1 MQKNIEGGISMDSFI
16 RPDQT
21 WVLWGFITGW
31 AAFSIYLEGKYE
43 WAKKVTGAIIAL
55 LGALVLSNLNIIP
68 TDAPAY
74 DAVWTY
80 VIPLSIPM
88 LLFECNIVKIWK
100 ESGRLLLLFTIG
112 GIGTVIGAI
121 VGYLI
126 LHNYVP
132 GLGKVAAMMTGSYIG
147 GGVNF
152 VALADAFD
160 VPGELVSAATVADNL
175 LMALYFFVL
184 LAVPTIGFFKRH
196 FNHPLE
202 DQINA
207 DKLQGIEISA
217 DNDYWGRKEMS
228 LRDIAFTFATATI
241 IVAVSNVIANF
252 FGSVIPTSN
261 AFYALLNSL
270 FGNMYLILT
279 TVTMLLAT
287 FKSDFFSQIKG
298 AQDIG
303 MFLIYLFMVVI
314 GVPASISTILK
325 QAPLLLVFCGIIVIV
340 NMIITL
346 TATKLLKFNLEE
358 GIIASNA
365 NIGGP
370 ATAAAMAIS
379 KGWTSLIGPSILVSI
394 FGYIIG
400 NYLGI
405 IVGNFL
411 I

>member
-1 MQKNIEGGISMDSFI
+1 MQ
-16 RPDQT
+16 
-21 WVLWGFITGW
+21 
-31 AAFSIYLEGKYE
+31 
-43 WAKKVTGAIIAL
+43 L
-55 LGALVLSNLNIIP
+55 LHK
-68 TDAPAY
+68 
-74 DAVWTY
+74 
-80 VIPLSIPM
+80 
-88 LLFECNIVKIWK
+88 F
-100 ESGRLLLLFTIG
+100 
-112 GIGTVIGAI
+112 
-121 VGYLI
+121 
-126 LHNYVP
+126 VP
-132 GLGKVAAMMTGSYIG
+132 GLGQVAAMMTGSYMG

-152 VALADAFD
+152 VALADAFN
-160 VPGELVSAATVADNL
+160 VPGEVVSAATVADNL

-184 LAVPTIGFFKRH
+184 LAMPTIGFFQRH

-202 DQINA
+202 DQVEA
-207 DKLQGIEISA
+207 DRLAGKEVSTE
-217 DNDYWGRKEMS
+217 NNYWGRKEMS

-241 IVAVSNVIANF
+241 IVAVSNLIANF

-261 AFYALLNSL
+261 AFFVLLNSL

-279 TVTMLLAT
+279 TITMLLAT
-287 FKSDFFSQIKG
+287 FMSSFFENIKG

-325 QAPLLLVFCGIIVIV
+325 KAPLLLVFCGIMVIV
-340 NMIITL
+340 NMVVVLI
-346 TATKLLKFNLEE
+346 ATKLLKFNLEE

-400 NYLGI
+400 NYFGI
-405 IVGNFL
+405 IVGNIL